1 MTLLAIACVAFL
13 LLHLGI
19 SSTPLRGILIDA
31 IGENG
36 YLGIY
41 SLLAFASLG
50 AMIYFYAG
58 VDHFDYIWLPSA
70 VSYKITR
77 VILLLSIVM
86 VVVGIMTKNPTAI
99 KTESAIDNELP
110 GAVKI
115 TRHPLQWGILLFAV
129 GHLIANGDQASIVF
143 FGTLALLSAVG
154 MIAMDKRKKAN
165 SDEKWQTFYE
175 TTSLIPL
182 AAILSG
188 KTRLK
193 AAEINWLAVAI
204 GVALY
209 AAIYWFHHLVSGG
222 TSLF

>member
-1 MTLLAIACVAFL
+1 MTLLTVACAAFF
-13 LLHLGI
+13 LLHLGV
-19 SSTPLRGILIDA
+19 SSTPLRGMVKEA
-31 IGENG
+31 VGENG

-58 VDHFDYIWLPSA
+58 IDHSDFIWLPNA
-70 VSYKITR
+70 LSYKITK
-77 VILLLSIVM
+77 VILLLSIVLI
-86 VVVGIMTKNPTAI
+86 VVGTMTKNPTAV
-99 KTESAIDNELP
+99 KMEGAIDNELP

-115 TRHPLQWGILLFAV
+115 TRHPLQWGILLFAI

-154 MIAMDKRKKAN
+154 MVAMDKRKKAN
-165 SDEKWQTFYE
+165 GSEKWQTFYE
-175 TTSLIPL
+175 NTSLIPF

-188 KTRLK
+188 KTTLK
-193 AAEINWLAVAI
+193 AAEINWLAVVI

-209 AAIYWFHHLVSGG
+209 AAIYWFHNFVSGG
-222 TSLF
+222 TGLF

>member
-1 MTLLAIACVAFL
+1 MLQETV
-13 LLHLGI
+13 
-19 SSTPLRGILIDA
+19 
-31 IGENG
+31 GENG

-41 SLLAFASLG
+41 TLLAFASLG

-58 VDHFDYIWLPSA
+58 IDHSDFIWLPNA
-70 VSYKITR
+70 LSYKITK
-77 VILLLSIVM
+77 VILLLSIVLI
-86 VVVGIMTKNPTAI
+86 VVGTMTKNPTAV
-99 KTESAIDNELP
+99 KMEGAIDNELP

-115 TRHPLQWGILLFAV
+115 TRHPLQWGILLFAI

-154 MIAMDKRKKAN
+154 MFAMDKRKKAN
-165 SDEKWQTFYE
+165 GSEKWQTFYE
-175 TTSLIPL
+175 NTSLVPF

-188 KTRLK
+188 KTTLK
-193 AAEINWLAVAI
+193 AAEINWLAVVI

-209 AAIYWFHHLVSGG
+209 AAIYWFHSFVSGG